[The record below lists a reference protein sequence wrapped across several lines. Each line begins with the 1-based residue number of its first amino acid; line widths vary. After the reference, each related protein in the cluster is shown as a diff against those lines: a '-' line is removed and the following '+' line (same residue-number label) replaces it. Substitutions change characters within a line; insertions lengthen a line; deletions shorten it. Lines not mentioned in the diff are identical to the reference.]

1 MTSEVTV
8 AFIGGGAGLLTG
20 AITGT
25 ISSLI
30 APRAN
35 WGIEQRRLRRES
47 RVQRITEWRAGVTE
61 LREAKPRDGKRVHY
75 RKPLSLGDS
84 ITGRPAREEY
94 IDAGVP
100 SPDYVNVFTKPWFR
114 TLKRELSPAT
124 LTQIDTLTERP
135 LADRIG
141 ELPNMLDEEV
151 NRLERDKWRLV

>member
-1 MTSEVTV
+1 M
-8 AFIGGGAGLLTG
+8 
-20 AITGT
+20 
-25 ISSLI
+25 
-30 APRAN
+30 
-35 WGIEQRRLRRES
+35 
-47 RVQRITEWRAGVTE
+47 
-61 LREAKPRDGKRVHY
+61 HY